1 MFTVYYGATPQ
12 LQQNL
17 CEQRS
22 VSKVNFINM
31 PLQFPFAD
39 DFFFSFHVAV
49 LPEDGQEM
57 FKGLERSSWAIV
69 LTIRSIVLQRP
80 HATAF
85 VVC

>member
-1 MFTVYYGATPQ
+1 MFTIYYSATPQ
-12 LQQNL
+12 LQHNL

-31 PLQFPFAD
+31 PLQFPFVD
-39 DFFFSFHVAV
+39 DIFFSFHVAV

-69 LTIRSIVLQRP
+69 LTIRSIVLPRP
-80 HATAF
+80 NAATF